1 MRLVNNWRPE
11 CLLALEFK
19 LIAGAR
25 LLLGIIWQLAFQFFA
40 LIGLFISLL
49 RSSILLL
56 DMLARLFTDCHSLR
70 ISLILAGSDGE
81 FTHKLHLRIGRV
93 QDI

>member
-1 MRLVNNWRPE
+1 M
-11 CLLALEFK
+11 ALEFE
-19 LIAGAR
+19 LIAGTR
-25 LLLGIIWQLAFQFFA
+25 FLFGIIRHLG
-40 LIGLFISLL
+40 LLFIAFL
-49 RSSILLL
+49 RLFVRFLSTILLL
-56 DMLARLFTDCHSLR
+56 DMLARLFTDCHGLW